1 MEYRKLGHTDIN
13 VSKICLGTMTWGEQ
27 NTEKEAHEQLDFAIN
42 SGINFIDVAE
52 MYPVPPRAETYGLTE
67 SYVGNWLNKRKDR
80 DNLIIATKVSAKAEW
95 LPYIRDGQIKLDEKN
110 INQALDDSL
119 KRLKTDYVDLYQMHW
134 PERDTNFFGR
144 LGYYHAPDKDGVPI
158 VETLEVLGELVK
170 QGKIRS
176 IGISNETPWGL
187 NEYLRIANEKGHPR
201 IVSIQ
206 NPYNLLNRT
215 FEIGLS
221 EFSHREQIGLLAYS
235 PLAFGSL
242 SGKYL
247 NNKKP
252 EGARLTLFERFTR
265 YLNPRATEATKLYV
279 ELAKKNGLD
288 PAQMALS
295 YVTSRPFLTSNIIG
309 ATSMEQLKIDIE
321 SINIELSNDVIKE
334 IESIHE
340 KIPNPSIS
348 INLKTDKKSIFIE
361 IIDNGIG
368 ISKEK
373 VGKIFEPYFTTKN
386 KGTGLGLSIVKKI
399 IEDHNGK
406 IKIDKNKQMA
416 GTTSLIIFENTKA

>member
-27 NTEKEAHEQLDFAIN
+27 NTEKEAHEQLDFAID

-176 IGISNETPWGL
+176 IGISNERRG
-187 NEYLRIANEKGHPR
+187 
-201 IVSIQ
+201 V
-206 NPYNLLNRT
+206 
-215 FEIGLS
+215 
-221 EFSHREQIGLLAYS
+221 
-235 PLAFGSL
+235 
-242 SGKYL
+242 
-247 NNKKP
+247 
-252 EGARLTLFERFTR
+252 
-265 YLNPRATEATKLYV
+265 
-279 ELAKKNGLD
+279 
-288 PAQMALS
+288 
-295 YVTSRPFLTSNIIG
+295 
-309 ATSMEQLKIDIE
+309 
-321 SINIELSNDVIKE
+321 
-334 IESIHE
+334 
-340 KIPNPSIS
+340 
-348 INLKTDKKSIFIE
+348 
-361 IIDNGIG
+361 
-368 ISKEK
+368 
-373 VGKIFEPYFTTKN
+373 
-386 KGTGLGLSIVKKI
+386 
-399 IEDHNGK
+399 
-406 IKIDKNKQMA
+406 
-416 GTTSLIIFENTKA
+416 